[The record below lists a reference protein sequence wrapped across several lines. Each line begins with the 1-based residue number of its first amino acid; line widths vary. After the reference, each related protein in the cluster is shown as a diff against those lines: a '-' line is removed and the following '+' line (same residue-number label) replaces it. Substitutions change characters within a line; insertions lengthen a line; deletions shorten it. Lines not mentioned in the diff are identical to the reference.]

1 MKKSRLIAIILL
13 LLWIIFRADKLKT
26 ALGLVVVFF
35 TVNTIA
41 MLYLLLDIVVIF
53 ILLKIIFHKSKKK
66 PKPQT
71 AEPTPKQ
78 QARATKKELMDELK
92 IIAHK

>member
-1 MKKSRLIAIILL
+1 MKKSRVIAIILL

-26 ALGLVVVFF
+26 ALGLIVVFF

-66 PKPQT
+66 PKPQ

-78 QARATKKELMDELK
+78 QAQATKKELMDELK
-92 IIAHK
+92 IIAHKQ